1 MEIRDLVFSDG
12 PMFQRLMSN
21 ADICRG
27 VVERVLGTKV
37 VEVENIVTEQVIEP
51 RLGSHGIRLDA
62 VLAADGRTYDVDMQ
76 SYRKGRLAKR
86 LRYYQASLDIAT
98 LGPGR
103 AYDTLPDTYIIFI
116 CTDDFLGTGL
126 PVSTLDIRCDERSD
140 FRCDHG
146 FTWVILNASEW
157 AQMPKGLLRD
167 FLKFVGT
174 GRAAEGD
181 PLLSLIEREMHHA
194 NADAAWK
201 EELMP
206 FLTIEDDARIQ
217 ARISYED
224 GMAEGL
230 AEGKRKG
237 IEEGQETLAALI
249 RQLLAEGRI
258 EDIEQATADPAA
270 RARLC
275 EEFDLSAQTVRS
287 A

>member
-27 VVERVLGTKV
+27 VVERVLGKTV
-37 VEVENIVTEQVIEP
+37 AEVENIVTEQVIEP
-51 RLGSHGIRLDA
+51 RLDA
-62 VLAADGRTYDVDMQ
+62 VLAADGRTYDVEMQ

-103 AYDTLPDTYIIFI
+103 AYDALPDTYIIFI
-116 CTDDFLGTGL
+116 CTEDFLGTGL

-157 AQMPKGLLRD
+157 AQAPEGSLRD

-181 PLLSLIEREMHHA
+181 RLLSLIESEMHRA
-194 NADAAWK
+194 NADATWK

-224 GMAEGL
+224 GMAEG
-230 AEGKRKG
+230 ERKG
-237 IEEGQETLAALI
+237 IEEGQEMLAALI
-249 RQLLAEGRI
+249 RRLLAEGRI

-275 EEFDLSAQTVRS
+275 EEFGLSAQTARS